1 LHQIFFFLLS
11 QEFGIQWCKGK
22 IMIRGHQQLSLWD
35 LVFRLHIFTSILRRL
50 LMSRRCSHGNRK
62 SMGFGRKWRRESPT
76 IKCIIVFSFIIVC
89 PFHHVPNGSPSD
101 SGWWIF
107 QWSALRLGNYISSD

>member
-1 LHQIFFFLLS
+1 MMAIGCPQHYNWSYAPHQTTHHV
-11 QEFGIQWCKGK
+11 GIMYSSSPGQGK
-22 IMIRGHQQLSLWD
+22 SVVFMGQISL
-35 LVFRLHIFTSILRRL
+35 VRLHIFTSILRRL

-101 SGWWIF
+101 SG
-107 QWSALRLGNYISSD
+107 